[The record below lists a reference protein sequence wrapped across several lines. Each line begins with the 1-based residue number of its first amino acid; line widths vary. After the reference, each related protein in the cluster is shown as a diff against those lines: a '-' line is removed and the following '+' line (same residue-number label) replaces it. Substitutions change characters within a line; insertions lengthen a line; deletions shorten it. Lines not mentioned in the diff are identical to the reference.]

1 MEKITMERLTTD
13 LKSVIAQINEI
24 VANKDITSARE
35 VLTQVRDLVANE
47 NGIPLD
53 AAVSDVQYDH
63 VLHELLKNIS
73 GVIEIVE
80 KKNLDPEIERL
91 TLELAEIDSSLNGGP
106 DQTKAELEKR
116 IEKAEKDILKYTER
130 LAMLRSAETKEP
142 LSIKDRNALKKDLE
156 AVRKEL
162 EENGNLTAAKKKELE
177 LLIAELDAEIEASNN
192 AVKETDV
199 TDFVPED
206 QAGQAD
212 RALQEYAKAHGIDPS
227 ELKIVRT
234 EIEDLDDG
242 PKNEFKIV
250 RLEKLNLPILT
261 TVDRSA
267 AEQKLAQAREDLR
280 KNGQKRNDPNVEYE
294 MFRIEHTRLTGL
306 IAELE
311 STLRTDDERRGK
323 NPRIAGILTKIKATE
338 LEIAKLEEERKALEA
353 REEELAGKLQ
363 EDDLARKDKSSL
375 KGKIKRAEA
384 GLAKAEAAKKDAEEK
399 IANLPKEID
408 RESLEKRKQA
418 ILIEIEKLKALN
430 GKEEITDS
438 LDLGAEAAKIGDAIF
453 KTADIRRELADRQIT
468 REDFLAFYEQGKKVA
483 EARLTQIA
491 EENNKVQAE
500 IQSIFADKDSDK
512 TLSEQLEAAIKSKDE
527 AKIIEVA
534 QKLTTN
540 FLAAGAYKDKIEAL
554 GIKDGKITSIEDAK
568 KIVNFKNLYEKQAR
582 DTLTALK
589 VEADE
594 QKENIGIFD
603 REIKIIR
610 DEIES
615 LKIGRIDDIKAKSA
629 DEKALRAEQIRA
641 SMFGDEELQAQW
653 DDTFKRFHEH
663 FRDNAKMTYK
673 GKDGQLHEITY
684 QTVEEYEGMEQDA
697 LFLNLEDYKF
707 NLEQVSKYRAS
718 GGDILALDPK
728 FREGKSEDEI
738 KAQIEDMAEYVSSF
752 HGLTNKHAVKY
763 ANLRTAGSTLKAM
776 KPVKGDL
783 PAKQKMAN
791 AAENTLR
798 FLGLRIPKFTKID
811 ENGKKVFDPKGL
823 ATLAVDA
830 LVVGGV
836 AAAGILG
843 GPWGLAGVGVAY
855 AARGAVVLGNKGAA
869 AIEYA
874 RFGDE
879 IDQNLP
885 TPYEAT
891 KDSREVARKEYYREV
906 EGMGKFTSWV
916 KAKADRLPFFRKR
929 ARETEEAIVEARIAL
944 SDATIDGRDEAA
956 IKTVEENAK
965 KAEQNQQRREANYRA
980 TARDAFTYNGI
991 VVDPDSVDKDVA
1003 AAAIARNAAIRSNG
1017 GTRLED
1023 VNPAS
1028 KAEKKTQYVKPDEEL
1043 AKTDELGEVKTEGGS
1058 IASTAITVEQIYTGE
1073 QQRIDRWN
1081 KVWTAILTTAGNIG
1095 LNALRNG
1102 FLTEKTITT
1111 KEPDQVVNVEKEVP
1125 ITEEV
1130 TRTELDPSQ
1139 TISDI
1144 KYDAVG
1150 RNDVYGGAESATSQ
1164 IADPD
1169 AVAFAIK
1176 HDGRTI
1182 ELSLAEQGSSYTTR
1196 HVQELVSFDISKAT
1210 PEQLFEHFRNT
1221 NGNFDK
1227 FVEALGLP
1235 PNATNAEIAKAA
1247 LEQNTLYGQSG
1258 SMEGWRRMAEGGLK
1272 TVTEEM
1278 ITGTKTV
1285 IEQQII
1291 PGNITQ
1297 TVVSEFDPTLVINAG
1312 IDGAVLGAAAGTIDQ
1327 LHEAIEQT
1335 KKTEPGTH
1343 EKLTPSLLISKIAQ
1357 KKQDEINKQRQDRE
1371 QNGNNKDENNK
1382 DDGTR

>member
-1 MEKITMERLTTD
+1 MTTLLKEDDVKQLAADDLLGVQAAKTELTEEKTGIQTKIGELEARIAELDGLIQGLDIETKAKITDMEQRKRNLIGRRNSASEKANGLKSLMVLPDIAKLNLANDLRAQVESLVARAAVLEEEGKETKLTEEEAQERAGLDTRISKLSERLEKDEAARNAEKEILKHQTTLSGIAQEKNGLEKQISGLDEKISELGKLIDGLDASTKAKIEEAKR
-13 LKSVIAQINEI
+13 K
-24 VANKDITSARE
+24 
-35 VLTQVRDLVANE
+35 RDALIEQRKQANE
-47 NGIPLD
+47 EVSKLD
-53 AAVSDVQYDH
+53 SQVVLADVSKINQAKDLRSQSE
-63 VLHELLKNIS
+63 ELLKQAAVLEQEGQGKELTEEMLKAKAALELRIQKIQEALKRNEERKTRSLKTSEQTERKNKLLEDIS
-73 GVIEIVE
+73 SLEGENASLEQQIKKLEEQIKGFGTISLTEEQRKANEEEI
-80 KKNLDPEIERL
+80 KRL
-91 TLELAEIDSSLNGGP
+91 T
-106 DQTKAELEKR
+106 AELEKT
-116 IEKAEKDILKYTER
+116 KAERDTNQKRLDDLSQNRDKDTLEQR
-130 LAMLRSAETKEP
+130 
-142 LSIKDRNALKKDLE
+142 KK
-156 AVRKEL
+156 
-162 EENGNLTAAKKKELE
+162 
-177 LLIAELDAEIEASNN
+177 EIEAKIEQLKAEQSKG
-192 AVKETDV
+192 VV
-199 TDFVPED
+199 TD
-206 QAGQAD
+206 
-212 RALQEYAKAHGIDPS
+212 R
-227 ELKIVRT
+227 
-234 EIEDLDDG
+234 
-242 PKNEFKIV
+242 
-250 RLEKLNLPILT
+250 
-261 TVDRSA
+261 
-267 AEQKLAQAREDLR
+267 
-280 KNGQKRNDPNVEYE
+280 
-294 MFRIEHTRLTGL
+294 
-306 IAELE
+306 
-311 STLRTDDERRGK
+311 
-323 NPRIAGILTKIKATE
+323 
-338 LEIAKLEEERKALEA
+338 
-353 REEELAGKLQ
+353 
-363 EDDLARKDKSSL
+363 
-375 KGKIKRAEA
+375 
-384 GLAKAEAAKKDAEEK
+384 
-399 IANLPKEID
+399 
-408 RESLEKRKQA
+408 
-418 ILIEIEKLKALN
+418 
-430 GKEEITDS
+430 

-468 REDFLAFYEQGKKVA
+468 REDFLAFYEQGKQIA
-483 EARLTQIA
+483 EARLAQIA

-500 IQSIFADKDSDK
+500 IQSIFVDKDSDK
-512 TLSEQLEAAIKSKDE
+512 TLSDQLETAIKSNDE

-534 QKLTTN
+534 KKLTAN
-540 FLAAGAYKDKIEAL
+540 FIAIGAYTDKIEAL
-554 GIKDGKITSIEDAK
+554 GIKNGEITSIEDAK
-568 KIVNFKNLYEKQAR
+568 KIILFTNAYEKQAH
-582 DTLTALK
+582 DTMIALK
-589 VEADE
+589 RESDE

-603 REIKIIR
+603 REIKIIK

-615 LKIGRIDDIKAKSA
+615 LKTGKIDDIKAKSA
-629 DEKALRAEQIRA
+629 NEKALRAEQIRA
-641 SMFGDEELQAQW
+641 SMFGNEDLQAQW
-653 DDTFKRFHEH
+653 DDTFKRFNGHLADEVT
-663 FRDNAKMTYK
+663 TYM

-684 QTVEEYEGMEQDA
+684 QTVQEYEGMEQDA

-783 PAKQKMAN
+783 PATQKMAN

-798 FLGLRIPKFTKID
+798 FLGIRVPKFTKLD
-811 ENGKKVFDPKGL
+811 KDGNKVFNPKSL

-830 LVVGGV
+830 FVVGGV

-929 ARETEEAIVEARIAL
+929 AKETEEAIVEARIAL
-944 SDATIDGRDEAA
+944 SDATIDDRDEAA

-965 KAEQNQQRREANYRA
+965 KADQNQQRREANYRT

-1003 AAAIARNAAIRSNG
+1003 AAAIARNSAIRSNG
-1017 GTRLED
+1017 GATLED

-1043 AKTDELGEVKTEGGS
+1043 AKTDELDEVKTEGGS

-1081 KVWTAILTTAGNIG
+1081 KVWTAILTIAGNIG

-1130 TRTELDPSQ
+1130 TRTELDSSQ

-1258 SMEGWRRMAEGGLK
+1258 AMEGWRRMAEGGLK
-1272 TVTEEM
+1272 TVTEEVV
-1278 ITGTKTV
+1278 IGTKTV

-1297 TVVSEFDPTLVINAG
+1297 TVVSEFDPSLIIKAG

-1327 LHEAIEQT
+1327 LHEANEQT

-1357 KKQDEINKQRQDRE
+1357 KRQDEINKQRQSKE
-1371 QNGNNKDENNK
+1371 QNENDNKDGTNK
-1382 DDGTR
+1382 DDDLR